1 MTNDR
6 ISVLVIEDGI
16 DAAELIERKL
26 NRPRATAQEAAQFA
40 VKRVPTMDAAVEQL
54 ERVEFDVILVGSR
67 RNNGTDIQRIAR
79 LQKAYPDTILVAI
92 TDSPDERM
100 AVAAS
105 SVGAMECL
113 HSEQT
118 GFLPTLLELMVG
130 RRRAEDTLARR
141 EADFLV
147 LSQHASEITTL
158 LDADAN
164 IRYMSPS
171 VEPTLGYAPDQL
183 HGKKASA
190 LIHPEDHSTT
200 KTVLADA
207 LQKPLQP
214 ITTEVRFRHREG
226 RWVNLEAVGRN
237 VPDEAGLPQLVF
249 NARDITARRQAET
262 ALRESEARFC
272 KLAERVE
279 EIFWIS
285 TPEGHLVYV
294 NPAFEKIWGVPCK
307 STYAAPHAWQGA
319 IHADDRERVSRALE
333 ILRQGGQYDETY
345 RILRPDG
352 TIRWLRDQ
360 ASPVR
365 NEPGEMYHITG
376 VARDI
381 TREHELGEEIRQMQ
395 KLDSIGHLAAGIAHD
410 FNNVLVVV
418 QGHADYLLKTEDLS
432 PRVNDSIKE
441 IALAGERAAKLTR
454 QLMAFSRKQVM
465 QIQTIDLNQ
474 VISNFSKMLES
485 ALGKQVALTYELFLS
500 PTPVQADAGMIE
512 QVLMNL
518 AVNARDAMREG
529 GELRVKTAVVEMDA
543 KSLKRMPGA
552 LKGQYVCLSMTDN
565 GCGIPEEI
573 LPRIFEP
580 FFTTKEKERGTGLGL
595 AIVCGIIKQHGGWVE
610 VKSKPGQGTTFQIF
624 LPRAVTT

>member
-26 NRPRATAQEAAQFA
+26 DRPRATAQEAAQFA
-40 VKRVPTMDAAVEQL
+40 VKRVPTMDAAIEQL
-54 ERVEFDVILVGSR
+54 DRVQYDVLLVGSR

-79 LQKAYPDTILVAI
+79 LQKTYPDTILVAI

-113 HSEQT
+113 HSEQIS
-118 GFLPTLLELMVG
+118 FLPTLLELMVG

-141 EADFLV
+141 EADFQV

-190 LIHPEDHSTT
+190 LIHPEDHSMTE
-200 KTVLADA
+200 TVLADA
-207 LQKPLQP
+207 LLKPLQP
-214 ITTEVRFRHREG
+214 ITAEVRFRHREG

-237 VPDEAGLPQLVF
+237 VPDEAGLPQLVS

-262 ALRESEARFC
+262 ALRESEARFR
-272 KLAERVE
+272 KLAESIE

-285 TPEGHLVYV
+285 TPEGQMVYV

-307 STYAAPHAWQGA
+307 STYAVPHAWQGA
-319 IHADDRERVSRALE
+319 IHADDRERVSHALQ

-345 RILRPDG
+345 RIQRPDG

-360 ASPVR
+360 ALPVR
-365 NEPGEMYHITG
+365 NEPGEAYHLTG

-381 TREHELGEEIRQMQ
+381 TRELELGEQIRQMQ

-465 QIQTIDLNQ
+465 QIQTVDLNQ

-500 PTPVQADAGMIE
+500 SASVRADAGMIE

-529 GELRVKTAVVEMDA
+529 GELRIKTVVVELDA
-543 KSLKRMPGA
+543 KSVKRMPGA
-552 LKGQYVCLSMTDN
+552 LKGQYVCLSMMDN
-565 GCGIPEEI
+565 GCGIPDEI

-595 AIVCGIIKQHGGWVE
+595 AIVCGIVKQHGGWVE
-610 VKSKPGQGTTFQIF
+610 VNSKPGQGTTFEIY
-624 LPRAVTT
+624 LPHASAS

>member
-105 SVGAMECL
+105 SVGARECL

-183 HGKKASA
+183 HGKKAST
-190 LIHPEDHSTT
+190 LIHPEDHPAT

-262 ALRESEARFC
+262 ALRESEARFR
-272 KLAERVE
+272 KLAESIE

-365 NEPGEMYHITG
+365 NEPGEMYHIAG